1 MAFQLDIDLL
11 YRSLTVILI
20 LIVTYILGRLISRFF
35 KETFKKA
42 GIPEVESAIV
52 ASVLKYSI
60 YLIGITIALGYVDIP
75 TVPLWIALTL
85 GVAILGLAAR
95 SALDNLVSGY
105 FLRTYGPFEVGDIVE
120 IEGETARIKDLT
132 PLKTILENP
141 ELVTYSIP
149 NAQILRSE
157 IYNYS
162 RYRGGCPVELEFEV
176 PNETDLENLRKEIL
190 DIIAR
195 YPKVSLEKPVRIYV
209 KRFTEKGAML
219 RILFFV
225 PNLEVKLGA
234 KDYVASKILQKSKAG
249 KIAMSQAKDSTS
261 PSLAYEPEN
270 AEPETPRERPRKD
283 ETEAGESIQG
293 PKCPTCD
300 SVSWHGFLHCRTCGS
315 YFIFGKC
322 KECDHL
328 RLEQCPVD
336 EGELEFIAPAE
347 AHK

>member
-11 YRSLTVILI
+11 YKSLTVILI

-42 GIPEVESAIV
+42 GIPEAESAIV

-75 TVPLWIALTL
+75 TIPLWIALTL

-95 SALDNLVSGY
+95 SAIDNLVSGY
-105 FLRTYGPFEVGDIVE
+105 FLRTYGPFEVGDIIE
-120 IEGETARIKDLT
+120 IEGKTGKVKDLT
-132 PLKTILENP
+132 PLNTIIEGP
-141 ELVTYSIP
+141 ELLTYSIP

-162 RYRGGCPVELEFEV
+162 RYRDECPVELEFEV
-176 PNETDLENLRKEIL
+176 PNEAGLEDLRKEIL
-190 DIIAR
+190 GIIAK
-195 YPKVSLEKPVRIYV
+195 YPKTSLEKPVRIYV
-209 KRFTEKGAML
+209 ERFTEKGAML
-219 RILFFV
+219 RTLFFV
-225 PNLEVKLGA
+225 PSLDAKLGA
-234 KDYVASKILQKSKAG
+234 KDYVASEILRKSRAG
-249 KIAMSQAKDSTS
+249 KIPMLQEKGNSGHNASSGSENVPPKT
-261 PSLAYEPEN
+261 PPE
-270 AEPETPRERPRKD
+270 RLGKD
-283 ETEAGESIQG
+283 EAEAERSIEG

-300 SVSWHGFLHCRTCGS
+300 SYSWHGFLHCKTCGS

-336 EGELEFIAPAE
+336 EGKLEFIAPAE
-347 AHK
+347 TEK